1 MFWIG
6 GHHFI
11 QAMEVVLQDLD
22 ASQKVKKP
30 IIGWHLNYHFNI
42 WNIRH
47 WKLMK
52 VGFRLWFKQ
61 NSKLWNNI
69 VEQHMEFIIAFKEG
83 ATM

>member
-22 ASQKVKKP
+22 ASQKVKEL
-30 IIGWHLNYHFNI
+30 IIGWHLNSQLNI

-52 VGFRLWFKQ
+52 VG
-61 NSKLWNNI
+61 
-69 VEQHMEFIIAFKEG
+69 
-83 ATM
+83 